1 MHQKPLVVAFPV
13 DNTEEL
19 DGGGGGESSPIR
31 RRRYS
36 ESILFGPWLLLLLC
50 WERLWLWL
58 WLLLLF

>member
-50 WERLWLWL
+50 
-58 WLLLLF
+58 